1 MFWNRNKVVYIPY
14 ETGGG
19 KINEYV
25 VNMIKILQKKYDV
38 CGVLAE
44 PFDLYA
50 VGKTKAVFLNWVEE
64 RLDWRIKLQL
74 RVHKL
79 FGVQIIWVFH
89 NKYPHQV
96 REGDKRIIKN
106 MKWLADHAD
115 RIMIHSVSSEKH
127 IPNPIHNRRKKVY
140 IPHIMYSKGKGEL
153 DREKIRKKYGI
164 GEKTFVF
171 TMFGMIKP
179 YKHYEDGI
187 CAFKEIGVKD
197 AKLILAGDG
206 MDAMYTKYLKTL
218 CHRND
223 DIILDLRY
231 LAKTELYALM
241 EISDVIV
248 IPYKN
253 RTSMNSGVM
262 IQAFS
267 NSKTVIVPDICM
279 GRDFA
284 DEDFCYRYK
293 NALSKAMLRAY
304 KNGREVNRKMGE
316 RAYDYVARYHNE
328 KAVERQ
334 LELMLEKRGGYAEG

>member
-1 MFWNRNKVVYIPY
+1 M
-14 ETGGG
+14 
-19 KINEYV
+19 
-25 VNMIKILQKKYDV
+25 
-38 CGVLAE
+38 
-44 PFDLYA
+44 
-50 VGKTKAVFLNWVEE
+50 
-64 RLDWRIKLQL
+64 
-74 RVHKL
+74 
-79 FGVQIIWVFH
+79 
-89 NKYPHQV
+89 
-96 REGDKRIIKN
+96 
-106 MKWLADHAD
+106 
-115 RIMIHSVSSEKH
+115 
-127 IPNPIHNRRKKVY
+127 Y